1 MGTRFVSCVES
12 PVHDNY
18 KNAIVNASETG
29 TFMLNKKSTPCIRAL
44 KSQRTQAIYD
54 EGVMSFESMKGIR
67 SVYFEGDMEAAPA
80 LAGQTVGL
88 IDSVKSAKQVIDD
101 TVAEFFAITARMGAL
116 AQARSFG

>member
-1 MGTRFVSCVES
+1 
-12 PVHDNY
+12 
-18 KNAIVNASETG
+18 
-29 TFMLNKKSTPCIRAL
+29 MLNKKSTPCIRAL

-88 IDSVKSAKQVIDD
+88 VDSVKSAQAIIDD
-101 TVAEFFAITARMGAL
+101 TVAEFFAITARLGAL
-116 AQARSFG
+116 AQARSF